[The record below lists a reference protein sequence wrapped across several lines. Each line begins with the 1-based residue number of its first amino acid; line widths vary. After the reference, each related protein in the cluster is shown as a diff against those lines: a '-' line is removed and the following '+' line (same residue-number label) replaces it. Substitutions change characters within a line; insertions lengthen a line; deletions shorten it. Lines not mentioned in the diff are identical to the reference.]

1 MTDLAHVSKARHQTR
16 RAIAFALTGSLWMA
30 AMPTAATDVFQQA
43 INYVFTGSID
53 PQDGPEIVDRSSCI
67 VVMPDPKFNRYI
79 RYYLSRFL
87 MDNARISKIYSGPQP
102 RYQLEVAG
110 DDVVVEYLSPDKTT
124 VVQGYKSA
132 QISLP
137 GNIDRT
143 QKA

>member
-1 MTDLAHVSKARHQTR
+1 MVAVPIH
-16 RAIAFALTGSLWMA
+16 A
-30 AMPTAATDVFQQA
+30 ADDVFQQA

-53 PQDGPEIVDRSSCI
+53 PQNGPEIIDRSACV

-87 MDNARISKIYSGPQP
+87 MDNARISKIYSGPQS

-110 DDVVVEYLSPDKTT
+110 EEVVVEYLSPDKTT

-132 QISLP
+132 QIPLP

-143 QKA
+143 QKALAIIFAEHCKTEKPKAPF